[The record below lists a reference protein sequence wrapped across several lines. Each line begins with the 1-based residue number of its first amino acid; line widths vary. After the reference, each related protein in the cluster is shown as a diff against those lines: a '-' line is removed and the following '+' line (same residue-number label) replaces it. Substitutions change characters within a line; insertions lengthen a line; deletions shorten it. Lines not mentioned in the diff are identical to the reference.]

1 MPEDTPLRVGDLAP
15 GANEPGF
22 ARSSAV
28 RSVDAD
34 AMPVL
39 AALLAAP
46 AGEFR
51 ERLDAL
57 AARLREEESKDI
69 RLALQ
74 KASQVLLDLRREEEK
89 P

>member
-15 GANEPGF
+15 AANEPGR

-28 RSVDAD
+28 SSVDAD
-34 AMPVL
+34 AMPTL

-46 AGEFR
+46 AGQFR

-57 AARLREEESKDI
+57 AVRLREEESPDV

-74 KASQVLLDLRREEEK
+74 MASQVLLDLRRKEEK